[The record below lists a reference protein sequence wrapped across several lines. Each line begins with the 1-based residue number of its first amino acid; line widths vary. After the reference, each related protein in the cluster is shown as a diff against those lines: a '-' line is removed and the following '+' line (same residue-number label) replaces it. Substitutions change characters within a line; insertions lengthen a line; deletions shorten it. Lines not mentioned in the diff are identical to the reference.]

1 MDRFGRVL
9 RRVESRLR
17 APEPERSRILMEIAG
32 DLEEM
37 YRSYRDQGLDEDE
50 ARKETERWL
59 APSATALASLH
70 SVHLPAF
77 ERLLDRLGGTARGRT
92 ELGLV
97 ALLSLAAVGSGLA
110 GVLRSETV
118 PATSPGLWSVA
129 VLVALGI
136 GVGAR
141 EGYALF
147 VRGDRLG
154 PGWRDRLGRVLAC
167 AGGSALAGPLAAAIR
182 LSLAVG
188 PAGGGIP
195 SSAPWSELAAASGL
209 AALGLSGALLLA
221 LLWLL
226 LRTRAA
232 SVLRARR
239 ELRQA
244 VGPWE
249 DTEPEETP
257 ADGAQYD
264 HAFTDGALADDG
276 LARRE
281 RNSGLE
287 RETTP

>member
-1 MDRFGRVL
+1 MAGALRDGPRLAALGASARVRTAAGSTRWDGAGADR
-9 RRVESRLR
+9 
-17 APEPERSRILMEIAG
+17 
-32 DLEEM
+32 
-37 YRSYRDQGLDEDE
+37 
-50 ARKETERWL
+50 AR
-59 APSATALASLH
+59 PGGPALAGSRG
-70 SVHLPAF
+70 
-77 ERLLDRLGGTARGRT
+77 ERARRGAALGDGTRH
-92 ELGLV
+92 V
-97 ALLSLAAVGSGLA
+97 
-110 GVLRSETV
+110 
-118 PATSPGLWSVA
+118 PGLWSVA

-154 PGWRDRLGRVLAC
+154 PGWRDRSGRVLAC

-249 DTEPEETP
+249 DTEPEETL